1 MALLH
6 QPTGLGDELTDE
18 LPVSEW
24 CLEELRKI
32 QKQIS
37 ELHKKPYELFD
48 LSIQD
53 IRLESE
59 KTIEGKLNRLTRVC
73 MWNAFAL
80 KTEFKLKL
88 LYTIDGYLSAVDAKN
103 PVSTFLLA
111 RYLLE
116 LVATVSAIDFG
127 LQNSVAVNFRDWF
140 KRGGGFIAL
149 LYRARHSTSDGK
161 FKSMLTERGWPE
173 VLFQPIRISKA
184 IKGLAS
190 RPGFESAVSM
200 YDALSNMCH
209 HNGSGHKMLTE
220 NIRETDVVVGPH
232 GAFAFLLREKVAA
245 VTLVPGSTFCVAIFN
260 TNCSRRMV
268 ECAMRK

>member
-1 MALLH
+1 MAVFH
-6 QPTGLGDELTDE
+6 QPTGLGDQLTDE

-73 MWNAFAL
+73 MWNALAL
-80 KTEFKLKL
+80 RTEFKLKL

-116 LVATVSAIDFG
+116 LVATISAIDFG
-127 LQNSVAVNFRDWF
+127 FQNSGAVNFRDWF
-140 KRGGGFIAL
+140 KRGMGF
-149 LYRARHSTSDGK
+149 
-161 FKSMLTERGWPE
+161 
-173 VLFQPIRISKA
+173 
-184 IKGLAS
+184 
-190 RPGFESAVSM
+190 
-200 YDALSNMCH
+200 
-209 HNGSGHKMLTE
+209 
-220 NIRETDVVVGPH
+220 
-232 GAFAFLLREKVAA
+232 
-245 VTLVPGSTFCVAIFN
+245 
-260 TNCSRRMV
+260 
-268 ECAMRK
+268 